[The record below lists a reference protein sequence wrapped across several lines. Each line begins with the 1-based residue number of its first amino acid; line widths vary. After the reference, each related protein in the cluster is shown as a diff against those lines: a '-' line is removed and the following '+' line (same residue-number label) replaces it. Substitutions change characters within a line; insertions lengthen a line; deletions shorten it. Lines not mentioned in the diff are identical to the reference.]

1 MRASVRRLI
10 LPGLSTM
17 VAFAILMSL
26 GFWQVAR
33 LHWKENLIATVEARL
48 KAAPVEPPPPPAW
61 PDLEKAG
68 LEYQPVTVTGRFLH
82 QQEAHVFM
90 ALASPKGRFGGMGY
104 LVMTPLLT
112 DGGWY
117 VYVNRGFVP
126 EDRKV
131 PATRAAG
138 QLDGEVTV
146 TGLYRAPS
154 EKSWFTASDDPAK
167 NVWFSRDPWHFAE
180 AARLPAV
187 SVAPYI
193 VDARFDPSL
202 PGGLP
207 QGGETLVQFP
217 NSHLGYAITW
227 FGLALGLVAVFVA
240 FARTKMR
247 EP

>member
-1 MRASVRRLI
+1 MRASLRRLI
-10 LPGLSTM
+10 LPGFATL

-33 LHWKENLIATVEARL
+33 LEWKEKLIATVDARL
-48 KAAPVEPPPPPAW
+48 KAAPIPAPPPTDW
-61 PDLEKAG
+61 PDLEKTG

-82 QQEAHVFM
+82 QQEAQVFM
-90 ALASPKGRFGGMGY
+90 ALASPKGHFGGMGY

-112 DGGWY
+112 DDGWY

-138 QLDGEVTV
+138 LIDGEVTV
-146 TGLYRAPS
+146 TGLYREPS
-154 EKSWFTASDDPAK
+154 GRSWFTASDDPDK
-167 NVWFSRDPWHFAE
+167 NVWFSRDPWRFADV
-180 AARLPAV
+180 ARLPTV

-193 VDARFDPSL
+193 IDARYDPSL

-207 QGGETLVQFP
+207 QCGEPLVQFP

-227 FGLALGLVAVFVA
+227 FGLALGLLGVFGF
-240 FARTKMR
+240 FARTQLR
-247 EP
+247 E

>member
-1 MRASVRRLI
+1 MHASLRRLV
-10 LPGLSTM
+10 LPGFATLI
-17 VAFAILMSL
+17 AFAMLMSL

-33 LHWKENLIATVEARL
+33 LQWKENLIATVEARL
-48 KAAPVEPPPPPAW
+48 NAPPIPAPPPSEW

-82 QQEAHVFM
+82 QQEAHVFV
-90 ALASPKGRFGGMGY
+90 ALSSPKGQFGGMGY
-104 LVMTPLLT
+104 LVMTPLVT
-112 DGGWY
+112 DDGWY

-138 QLDGEVTV
+138 QLDGNVTV

-154 EKSWFTASDDPAK
+154 GRSWFSASDDPRR
-167 NVWFSRDPWHFAE
+167 NVWFSRDPWRFAE
-180 AARLPAV
+180 VARLPTVA
-187 SVAPYI
+187 VAPYI
-193 VDARFDPSL
+193 IDAFHDPSP

-217 NSHLGYAITW
+217 NNHLGYAITW

-240 FARTKMR
+240 FARTRLR
-247 EP
+247 E